1 MTNISARIDEQTAK
15 KLAIL
20 AKDMSRSKSFL
31 VSEAVQA
38 YVENQV
44 WQIEAIKEG
53 INQADSD
60 NFASDVEVKQAFAKW
75 GVNAG

>member
-20 AKDMSRSKSFL
+20 AKDTSRSKSFL

>member
-1 MTNISARIDEQTAK
+1 MASISARVDEQTAK
-15 KLAIL
+15 KLAML
-20 AKDMSRSKSFL
+20 AEATSRSKSFL

-53 INQADSD
+53 IAQADKG
-60 NFASDVEVKQAFAKW
+60 NFASDDEVKQTFAKW
-75 GVNAG
+75 GIHAD